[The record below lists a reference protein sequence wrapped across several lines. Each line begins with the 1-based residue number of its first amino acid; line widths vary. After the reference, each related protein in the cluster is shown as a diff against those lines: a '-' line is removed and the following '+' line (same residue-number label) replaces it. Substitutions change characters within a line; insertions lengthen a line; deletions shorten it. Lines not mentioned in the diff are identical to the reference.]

1 MLPALFTKAVTAAVT
16 GSAASLGKVAG
27 VKLGQSLFSSD
38 SAGKSTGASLVSA
51 GADAQQILLDDKVP
65 DFPKLTAEGFLN
77 PVDYR
82 RVGADTVPTD
92 RTIGNIIDK
101 MMTEPV
107 FTADAKAAFIASQ
120 VSTKEV
126 PSNSS
131 SRKFAKY
138 VKGLG

>member
-16 GSAASLGKVAG
+16 GSAGTLGKVAG
-27 VKLGQSLFSSD
+27 VKLGQSLFSSE
-38 SAGKSTGASLVSA
+38 SAGKATGASLVA
-51 GADAQQILLDDKVP
+51 GGANAQQILLDDKVP

-82 RVGADTVPTD
+82 RVGADPVPRDT
-92 RTIGNIIDK
+92 TIENIVRK
-101 MMTEPV
+101 MMSEPV
-107 FTADAKAAFIASQ
+107 FSAEAKAALIATQISPRS
-120 VSTKEV
+120 VT
-126 PSNSS
+126 SNTS